1 MTSMGARRVDCR
13 AAGRE
18 VVSWLSAD
26 QSSTPKD
33 INESF
38 LYKCNVLY
46 FMELSITSRF
56 INENNGLRLM
66 DWSEVESGEQGSIY
80 VRGGWVK
87 WPSTVVILGKSVRS
101 WEKTTDLNGLRHIT
115 WDLKKM
121 LHSSKLDGI
130 IISKVD
136 STCFKFM
143 INNSWPIVISI
154 HQKRFATV
162 CQSSNRL
169 QLMIDSS
176 PQSGSMTRV
185 VDLILD
191 CISPARKTSPVI
203 QFVDAVNGFASSEW
217 FSMCCGNF
225 IRWITMFQIGFTLI

>member
-33 INESF
+33 INEWSF
-38 LYKCNVLY
+38 LFKCNVLC

-87 WPSTVVILGKSVRS
+87 WPPSVVILGKSVKS
-101 WEKTTDLNGLRHIT
+101 WERTQDLNGLRHIT

-130 IISKVD
+130 IISKED
-136 STCFKFM
+136 SKCFTFM

-154 HQKRFATV
+154 HQKRFATA
-162 CQSSNRL
+162 CQSSNR

-203 QFVDAVNGFASSEW
+203 QFVELWMVLRPASGFQCAVGTSLVELLYFK
-217 FSMCCGNF
+217 
-225 IRWITMFQIGFTLI
+225 